1 MGSSK
6 PLPKGIFYP
15 DEVNEMREELTRGE
29 FPGETAEE
37 REIRALDIVERR
49 RFRKRGDT
57 TSEPA
62 VRPTQ

>member
-1 MGSSK
+1 MGSMK
-6 PLPKGIFYP
+6 PFPRGIFYP
-15 DEVNEMREELTRGE
+15 DEVNEMREELMRGE

-49 RFRKRGDT
+49 RFRKRGDA